1 MIYRLPKKYL
11 FLFLLTAVMLAGCE
25 HDISGDSS
33 EVTPEELPEGAIHF
47 STDAGMQTKSIADGD
62 LMTEGWNSVDVS
74 LDDDLQT
81 IGAHASVGPSTKGAP
96 VTGTTAPAG
105 SLGILGYELTG
116 GVWNTATATPNFM
129 YNTQLIRTGSSGS
142 YSYTYYPAKYWPDNT
157 DDKVRFFAYYPYE
170 GNGIS
175 LSSASA
181 TGYPAITYTPG
192 ANVTDQVD
200 LLYAAST
207 EAVNN
212 KTTGTAVNFALAHA
226 LTRISFSVM
235 LDPDLVDK
243 TVVIQSITMTGLK
256 SSGTLSLDPSAATPW
271 TPGAGTAS
279 YTASVSNG
287 ALFPIAN
294 QLFDTLT
301 YKSAVTY
308 TGSLFLIPQSV
319 TASNTVVINYTVD
332 GVAKKSTYNLSA
344 STWNMGQSLNYQ
356 VKLTEEPVLPP
367 RRPFQLSYH
376 CSGFEPDNPGGHQRR
391 RRCCS
396 GYEPIHHPYCSFGG
410 HHLAN
415 ISRFD
420 YCGHFQR
427 R

>member
-1 MIYRLPKKYL
+1 MKYRLLIKYIFPFVL
-11 FLFLLTAVMLAGCE
+11 CGLLLAGCE
-25 HDISGDSS
+25 HEISSDSS
-33 EVTPEELPEGAIHF
+33 EVTPEELPEELPGELPEGAIHF
-47 STDAGMQTKSIADGD
+47 NTDAGMQTKSIADGD
-62 LMTEGWNSVDVS
+62 LMTEGWNSVNVS

-81 IGAHASVGPSTKGAP
+81 PGTHASVGPSTKGAP
-96 VTGTTAPAG
+96 VTGTTAPVG

-157 DDKVRFFAYYPYE
+157 NDKVRFFAYYPYN

-212 KTTGTAVNFALAHA
+212 KTTGTAVNFALTHA

-235 LDPDLVDK
+235 LDSNLVDK

-287 ALFPIAN
+287 ALIPTAN
-294 QLFDTLT
+294 QALSIGGYLPVTTSSGYFLLLPQ
-301 YKSAVTY
+301 AVN
-308 TGSLFLIPQSV
+308 
-319 TASNTVVINYTVD
+319 TANTVVVAYTVN
-332 GVAKKSTYNLSA
+332 GKATTKTYLMSA
-344 STWNMGQSLNYQ
+344 RYLEHGTEYQ
-356 VKLTEEPVLPP
+356 LPAYTP
-367 RRPFQLSYH
+367 ITTACCQLLFH
-376 CSGFEPDNPGGHQRR
+376 CSGSELSYSCRHQ
-391 RRCCS
+391 
-396 GYEPIHHPYCSFGG
+396 G
-410 HHLAN
+410 
-415 ISRFD
+415 
-420 YCGHFQR
+420 
-427 R
+427 